1 MTANKI
7 IHDIWV
13 GDLEDAKVWDGNL
26 LCVLESLP
34 EDEPKHAL
42 LIPILTRPHE
52 HLEDNDAEAM
62 RPNLELISHIIQNHV
77 ESKTKLLVH
86 CMGGMERSPLAL
98 TWYIHERNGM
108 GLNDAFDYVKLKRPQ
123 ALNRI
128 QWLNTTSD
136 EL

>member
-1 MTANKI
+1 MI
-7 IHDIWV
+7 
-13 GDLEDAKVWDGNL
+13 
-26 LCVLESLP
+26 
-34 EDEPKHAL
+34 
-42 LIPILTRPHE
+42 
-52 HLEDNDAEAM
+52 
-62 RPNLELISHIIQNHV
+62 PNLELISHIIQNHV

-98 TWYIHERNGM
+98 TWYMHERKGM

-128 QWLNTTSD
+128 QWLNTTND

>member
-13 GDLEDAKVWDGNL
+13 GDLEDAKVWDGNI

-34 EDEPKHAL
+34 EDEPKQAL
-42 LIPILTRPHE
+42 LIPILKSPHE
-52 HLEDNDAEAM
+52 HLEDVDAEAIM
-62 RPNLELISHIIQNHV
+62 PNLELIAHVIQNHV
-77 ESKTKLLVH
+77 DSKTKLLVH

-98 TWYIHERNGM
+98 TWYMHERKGM
-108 GLNDAFDYVKLKRPQ
+108 EFSDAYDYVKLKRPQ

-128 QWLNTTSD
+128 QWLNITK
-136 EL
+136 EEI